1 MQRINELNER
11 ADFKPRKPFST
22 LPRKKSFE
30 LRTRRIRLKPAPNFS
45 DNPLNEIGEGGSHPL
60 SVYGAKDFLIRE
72 RDTRDT

>member
-1 MQRINELNER
+1 MPTLNR
-11 ADFKPRKPFST
+11 GNPFPPS
-22 LPRKKSFE
+22 REKKASSLGHGGFD
-30 LRTRRIRLKPAPNFS
+30 LNRTAPNFS